1 MIIIKKFIKSNKK
14 LYGFLLSSRDIFR
27 ILYNT
32 KRRSRFFWKLRK
44 GDERLSLQYPLDS
57 DSVVFDVG
65 AFTGGFTQQI
75 FLKFNCYV
83 YAFEPLK
90 NYSDIL
96 KNKFKNNHKIKILD
110 FGLFDKNKKILIS
123 NIGASSSIFSR
134 VEGEA
139 SELVEFRSFFE
150 FVNDNSIKKIN
161 LLYMNIEGSEYNL
174 MKHII
179 KTDYIKNIDHL
190 QIQFHNYVE
199 GSKQLRKQIRD
210 ELKKTHTCIFNF
222 PFIWERW
229 DRI

>member
-1 MIIIKKFIKSNKK
+1 MIIIKKIIKSNEK
-14 LYGFLLSSRDIFR
+14 LHSFLIGTRDIFR

-32 KRRSRFFWKLRK
+32 KRRSRFFWNLRK

-57 DSVVFDVG
+57 DSIVFDVG

-75 FLKFNCYV
+75 FLKFNCNV

-96 KNKFKNNHKIKILD
+96 KNKFKNYPKVKILD
-110 FGLFDKNKKILIS
+110 FGLFDDNKKILIS

-134 VEGEA
+134 AEGEA
-139 SELVEFRSFFE
+139 SELVEFRSFIE

-179 KTDYIKNIDHL
+179 ETDYIKNIDHL
-190 QIQFHNYVE
+190 QIQFHNYVD
-199 GSKQLRKQIRD
+199 GSKQLRNQIRN
-210 ELKKTHTCIFNF
+210 ELKKTHKCIFNF
-222 PFIWERW
+222 LFIWERW
-229 DRI
+229 DKI